1 MVLQT
6 SFLVAYALLA
16 LRIITGIVFFSSG
29 RTDLQKPA
37 ERGKATGL
45 SLGGIKFLGVM
56 EIIAGISVVF
66 GIFAQIGAIIIMVV
80 MLGAMYK
87 KKFEWK
93 IGFYDEKDIGW
104 HYDLTWFI
112 SAFVILATAGGAF
125 TII

>member
-6 SFLVAYALLA
+6 SFLIPYALLA

-29 RTDLQKPA
+29 TKDLQKPE

-56 EIIAGISVVF
+56 EILSGISVAF
-66 GIFAQIGAIIIMVV
+66 GLFAQVGAIVIMLV

-87 KKFEWK
+87 KKFVWK

>member
-6 SFLVAYALLA
+6 SFLIPYALLA

-29 RTDLQKPA
+29 TKDLQKPV
-37 ERGKATGL
+37 ERGKSTGL

-56 EIIAGISVVF
+56 EILSGISVAF
-66 GIFAQIGAIIIMVV
+66 GVFAQFGALAIMVV

-87 KKFEWK
+87 KMFEWK

-112 SAFVILATAGGAF
+112 SAFVILATGGGAF